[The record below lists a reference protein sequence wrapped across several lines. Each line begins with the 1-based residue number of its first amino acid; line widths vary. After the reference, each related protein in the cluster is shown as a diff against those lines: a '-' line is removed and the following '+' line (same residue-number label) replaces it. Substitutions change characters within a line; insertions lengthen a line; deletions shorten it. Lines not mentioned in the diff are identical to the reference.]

1 MGLVVLRLV
10 ASDVRVEVE
19 GFLMVSVDDA
29 SNRIF
34 DVGSSVRL
42 QRCLIEIVLVLGVG
56 QGSGVGLEF
65 LDVLLDLFPPFLLLF
80 GLFLELSLPNT
91 LPDLLVLVVF
101 FAPLVGC
108 AG

>member
-34 DVGSSVRL
+34 GVGSSIRL
-42 QRCLIEIVLVLGVG
+42 
-56 QGSGVGLEF
+56 
-65 LDVLLDLFPPFLLLF
+65 
-80 GLFLELSLPNT
+80 
-91 LPDLLVLVVF
+91 
-101 FAPLVGC
+101 
-108 AG
+108 